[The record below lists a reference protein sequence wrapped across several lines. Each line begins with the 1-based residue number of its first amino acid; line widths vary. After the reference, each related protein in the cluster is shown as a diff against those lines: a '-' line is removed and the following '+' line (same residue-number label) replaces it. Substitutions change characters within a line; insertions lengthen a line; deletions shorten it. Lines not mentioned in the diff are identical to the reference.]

1 LWTTI
6 MSKFEGE
13 FPTEYPPS
21 ADVLTAVLKKFPTKQ
36 QLEEAWNKENSEM
49 LFNKLMSL
57 DIVLVVLPKD
67 LWTIV
72 SGYAISWTDIEDLMI
87 PTD

>member
-1 LWTTI
+1 

-36 QLEEAWNKENSEM
+36 QLEEAWNKENAEM
-49 LFNKLMSL
+49 LFNKLKSL
-57 DIVLVVLPKD
+57 DIVLVVISKD
-67 LWTIV
+67 LW
-72 SGYAISWTDIEDLMI
+72 AIISEYMVSWTDIEDLMI
-87 PTD
+87 STD